1 MTCQRLQSPP
11 LTFPGPTAL
20 ATWTNPEGGFFLWV
34 TFNNAIDT
42 SKLFEVAV
50 AQGVAF
56 IPGRAFSVSG
66 SFGNALRLCCASQ
79 TPERIEVGHARLAT
93 VLKEL

>member
-1 MTCQRLQSPP
+1 MSTPSVSAINIPWADRTSHVDQTRGRLLPR
-11 LTFPGPTAL
+11 
-20 ATWTNPEGGFFLWV
+20 V

-50 AQGVAF
+50 AHGVAL

-93 VLKEL
+93 VLKGL